1 MKLLELKP
9 KLLGKYAVLKQK
21 MTSENALAAVN
32 SVFGEKAA
40 IKAEG
45 MYKKLTEV
53 NAKVSKQVAAKMKDM
68 YARSTV
74 QVGEFAKIAETM
86 EEKYVGTTLV
96 FRARAR
102 FAGK

>member
-1 MKLLELKP
+1 VKYGVPLKV
-9 KLLGKYAVLKQK
+9 KYGMLKQK